1 MTTPTIPPALLVSD
15 RVDHHPVFAR
25 FANGVGP
32 VPNWIGV
39 STRREFFSSE
49 LEFVALSYPPID
61 EQYLEWVDLLEAVT
75 RASGTFTMIEVGAGY
90 GRWIVNAAAA
100 VRSYSGVP
108 CRLIAVE
115 GEPTHF
121 RWLKRHCRDN
131 GVRAKLIHAAVDER
145 RGHVEFAVG
154 DAKGWYGQ
162 AIADGTWSPEVTT
175 RVGAVTLS
183 SLLGRL
189 DRVDLV
195 HMDIQGAEAKVV
207 EEAAAVLDRVT
218 RFHIGTHGRE
228 QEERLREV
236 FAGAGWDPVNDYG
249 AGTTCSTPWG
259 PMTFQDG
266 VQTWT
271 NPRVT

>member
-1 MTTPTIPPALLVSD
+1 V
-15 RVDHHPVFAR
+15 VDHHPVFAR
-25 FANGVGP
+25 FANGAGP

-39 STRREFFSSE
+39 STRREFFSAE

-75 RASGTFTMIEVGAGY
+75 HATGAFTMLEVGAGY
-90 GRWIVNAAAA
+90 GRWTVNAAAA
-100 VRSYSGVP
+100 VRSYSGIP
-108 CRLIAVE
+108 CRLVAVE

-121 RWLKRHCRDN
+121 RWLKQHCRDN
-131 GVRAKLIHAAVDER
+131 GVGAKLIHAAVDER
-145 RGHVEFAVG
+145 PGRVDFAVG
-154 DAKGWYGQ
+154 AAKEWYGQ
-162 AIADGTWSPEVTT
+162 AIADGTWSPQETT
-175 RVGAVTLS
+175 RVRAVTLS

-207 EEAAAVLDRVT
+207 EEAAALLDRVT
-218 RFHIGTHGRE
+218 RFHIGTHGSA

-236 FAGAGWDPVNDYG
+236 FAAAGWDSVNDYG
-249 AGTTCSTPWG
+249 AGTTSSTPWG

-271 NPRVT
+271 NPRVV